1 MPIYDYVCSNCRHRA
16 EVLHGVHDEGARTC
30 AECGGQMRKA
40 ISAPAIVFKGSGWA
54 KVDRRTSRPTRTDAG
69 EGTGEAAAA
78 AVGASSDAGS
88 DDKGGKTDKGGKGGD
103 GAEGRKATKDAAPS
117 TGSGSSEGSGTGPS
131 SGSGTKPKA
140 TSSGD

>member
-30 AECGGQMRKA
+30 PECGGQMRKA

-54 KVDRRTSRPTRTDAG
+54 KVDRRTSRPTKSGTNEGTGDSGNAAATDAG
-69 EGTGEAAAA
+69 G
-78 AVGASSDAGS
+78 D
-88 DDKGGKTDKGGKGGD
+88 GGKGGD
-103 GAEGRKATKDAAPS
+103 GADGRTATKDTTTS
-117 TGSGSSEGSGTGPS
+117 GSATSSEGSGTGSS

-140 TSSGD
+140 PASGD